1 MVFAGHPAPVL
12 TWTAVGDD
20 GVDVH
25 AVDLPGQTVAGGGV
39 ARRSLTQQE
48 HHDGIVRRLAVGQV
62 GHSGGAGGQAG
73 VEPVIIDPRWI
84 GPDESGE
91 FDGGVEREAL
101 SWRGDGARA

>member
-1 MVFAGHPAPVL
+1 
-12 TWTAVGDD
+12 
-20 GVDVH
+20 
-25 AVDLPGQTVAGGGV
+25 
-39 ARRSLTQQE
+39 
-48 HHDGIVRRLAVGQV
+48 VGQV